1 MFVVSVMVFVVDDDD
16 GGDEGGHDDHDDHDI
31 LSGAAVRGNYTA
43 QKRIEGSWEGCE
55 VAKTNCRTVIIVVHI
70 FDWEQCDP
78 TQN

>member
-1 MFVVSVMVFVVDDDD
+1 MFVVSVMVLVVDDHDV
-16 GGDEGGHDDHDDHDI
+16 GDEGGHDDHDI
-31 LSGAAVRGNYTA
+31 VSGAAVRGSYTA

-70 FDWEQCDP
+70 FDWEQCET